1 MANGRKVTRVRIEY
15 DDGSAQEVQG
25 AECAEWIKVCDAHA
39 GLWASRGWPDP
50 GAPKWV
56 VFPPPGPDVSVK

>member
-25 AECAEWIKVCDAHA
+25 AEWCAEWIKVCDAHA
-39 GLWASRGWPDP
+39 GLWAFARVAGSWRPEVGRVPAA
-50 GAPKWV
+50 GA
-56 VFPPPGPDVSVK
+56 